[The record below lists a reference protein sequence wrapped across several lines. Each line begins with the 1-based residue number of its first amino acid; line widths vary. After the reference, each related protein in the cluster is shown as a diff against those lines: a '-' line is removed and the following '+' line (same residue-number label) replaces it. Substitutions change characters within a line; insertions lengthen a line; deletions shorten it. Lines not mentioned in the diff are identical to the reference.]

1 MSMPSAERVNAELA
15 ALGDLVP
22 DVPDHHA
29 EMGYAEQRGQI
40 PMTRPPVPAARP
52 EPGR

>member
-1 MSMPSAERVNAELA
+1 MPSGEAVNAHLRA
-15 ALGDLVP
+15 MGDLVP

-29 EMGYAEQRGQI
+29 EMGLTEQRGQI
-40 PMTRPPVPAARP
+40 PVTLPPVPAARP